1 MIESKHISVVMPVYN
16 GEKYI
21 KKSIESIL
29 NQTYSNLELIIVN
42 DFSNDS
48 TLEIILQFIKKDH
61 RIKLISNDRNLGLTK
76 SLIKAIKL
84 SKGEIIM
91 RQDVDECSDIYRIEK
106 QLKIMNKNN
115 NVILVGSNCINVYP
129 DGSKTIWGFF
139 SDNKISKMIKH
150 RTPFA
155 HGSTMFLRDKYDF
168 VGGYNENYHQA
179 QDFDLWIK
187 FSKIGKISM
196 SNEFLLER
204 YIDENSISEKKKF
217 KQFMNIIKI
226 KFYHTEKFFDLL
238 IIFFSS
244 LYYFSVMLI
253 PKKIFFF
260 FLKKKNKKLI

>member
-1 MIESKHISVVMPVYN
+1 MIEAKHISVVMPVYN

-106 QLKIMNKNN
+106 QLKIMNK
-115 NVILVGSNCINVYP
+115 
-129 DGSKTIWGFF
+129 
-139 SDNKISKMIKH
+139 
-150 RTPFA
+150 
-155 HGSTMFLRDKYDF
+155 
-168 VGGYNENYHQA
+168 YN
-179 QDFDLWIK
+179 
-187 FSKIGKISM
+187 
-196 SNEFLLER
+196 
-204 YIDENSISEKKKF
+204 
-217 KQFMNIIKI
+217 NIILN
-226 KFYHTEKFFDLL
+226 EQNL
-238 IIFFSS
+238 I
-244 LYYFSVMLI
+244 
-253 PKKIFFF
+253 
-260 FLKKKNKKLI
+260 